1 MMGSY
6 GLVSGDFVTTGG
18 MDRANHALASFLAD
32 RGDEVHLAAYR
43 VSQDLLARANVT
55 FHRASKP
62 LNSYLLAS
70 PVLARLGRSMAKQIA
85 ARGGRVV
92 VNGGNCDWSDV
103 NWVHYVHAA
112 WPPTT
117 SGGLA
122 RRFKAALMHRQAVG
136 RERVQIGRAR
146 LVIANSER
154 TRKDLIERVGVSE
167 DRIKTVYLGADVD
180 RFRPPS
186 ELERATARAA
196 LGWSNDRPVVV
207 FIGAMGDRRKGFDTL
222 YAAWKLLA
230 SQASWDARLA
240 VVGAGAS
247 LESWKART
255 RAEGLSESVEFLG
268 FRSDVPTVLAACNV
282 LVSPARYESYGLNVH
297 EALCCGLPALASRD
311 SGVAEQFPE
320 SLAELLLPDPTD
332 TADLAGRLRMWR
344 DRDTTWREAVVPV
357 SKRLRLRGWD
367 VVAREFVEAVESF

>member
-6 GLVSGDFVTTGG
+6 GLISGDFVTTGG
-18 MDRANHALASFLAD
+18 MDRANHALATFLAN
-32 RGDEVHLAAYR
+32 RGDEVHLAGFRA
-43 VSQDLLARANVT
+43 SQDLLARANVT
-55 FHRASKP
+55 FHRARKP

-70 PVLARLGRSMAKQIA
+70 PILARLGRSMAKTIA
-85 ARGGRVV
+85 AKGGRVV

-122 RRFKAALMHRQAVG
+122 RRFKAAVSHRRALG
-136 RERVQIGRAR
+136 RERSQIGRAR

-154 TRKDLIERVGVSE
+154 TRKDLIERVGVTA
-167 DRIKTVYLGADVD
+167 DRIKTIYLGADVD

-186 ELERATARAA
+186 DLERATARAA
-196 LGWSNDRPVVV
+196 LGWNNDRPVAV

-240 VVGAGAS
+240 VVGAGTS

-268 FRSDVPTVLAACNV
+268 FRADVPAILAACDV
-282 LVSPARYESYGLNVH
+282 LVSPARYEAYGLNVH

-311 SGVAEQFPE
+311 SGVAEQFPA
-320 SLAELLLPDPTD
+320 SLAELLIPDPNDAT
-332 TADLAGRLRMWR
+332 DLASRLQMWR
-344 DRDTTWREAVVPV
+344 DRKAAWREAVAPV
-357 SKRLRLRGWD
+357 SQRLQMRSWN
-367 VVAREFVEAVESF
+367 VVAQEFVEAVESF

>member
-6 GLVSGDFVTTGG
+6 GLISGDFVTTGG
-18 MDRANHALASFLAD
+18 MDRANHALATFLAD
-32 RGDEVHLAAYR
+32 RGDEVHLAGFRA
-43 VSQDLLARANVT
+43 SEDLLTRANVT
-55 FHRASKP
+55 FHRARKP

-70 PVLARLGRSMAKQIA
+70 PVLEHVGRSMAKKIA
-85 ARGGRVV
+85 SRGGRVV
-92 VNGGNCDWSDV
+92 VNGGNCNWSDV

-122 RRFKAALMHRQAVG
+122 RRFKTALSHRRALG
-136 RERVQIGRAR
+136 RERLQIGRAR

-154 TRKDLIERVGVSE
+154 TRKDLIERVGVKA
-167 DRIKTVYLGADVD
+167 DCIKTIYLGADVD

-186 ELERATARAA
+186 ELERATARVAF
-196 LGWSNDRPVVV
+196 GWGNDRPVVA

-222 YAAWKLLA
+222 YAAWKQLA

-247 LESWKART
+247 IESWKARS
-255 RAEGLSESVEFLG
+255 RAEGLSGSIEFLG
-268 FRSDVPTVLAACNV
+268 FRSDVPAILAACDI
-282 LVSPARYESYGLNVH
+282 LVSPARYEAYGLNVH

-320 SLAELLLPDPTD
+320 SLAELLLPDPND
-332 TADLAGRLRMWR
+332 AADLAARLRMWR
-344 DRDTTWREAVVPV
+344 DRDAAWREAVAPV
-357 SKRLRLRGWD
+357 AQRLHLRSWN
-367 VVAREFVEAVESF
+367 VVAREFMEAVESF